1 MDVRCERCQTEYE
14 VEDASVSDLG
24 TEVQCSDCGHLFVVK
39 RSENAARQANAIR
52 NSDGPDAGE
61 WVIETVAG
69 QTHHLRDLTMLH
81 KWIIE
86 RRVTRDDRILRN
98 GEPWQRLGDMAEL
111 TPFFDIVD
119 SAERAR
125 TDTTSSP
132 SAKPLASSGI
142 KPSTVMPP
150 TVMPPM
156 AMAQGPERSSHERRS
171 HKTPSTPLRRLAP
184 VAPTASAQG
193 AFPIPTDTG
202 HTVIIKLA
210 PRKARGVLKLF
221 LTMLVAAVVAYAGI
235 LVQQYR
241 SRSAMISSSGTT
253 EDGIQLK
260 IPTEQVVVPPAP
272 PPAQNSEA
280 AEAPVESDTAP
291 ARGPVV
297 EPIAELDHTH
307 LLGKGS
313 GKAGQGKSKGA
324 HKGKSAAAPRTP
336 AATASVA
343 KDNTPAPAIAAQGY
357 GALNHRQYPE
367 AIVLFKQA
375 LAGSPSNGTA
385 IFGLAEAY
393 RGSGQTA
400 LALKSYRHY
409 VRILPFGPDAGSAR
423 FQIQSLQ
430 GKRR

>member
-14 VEDASVSDLG
+14 VEDASVSELG
-24 TEVQCSDCGHLFVVK
+24 TEVQCSDCGHRFVVK
-39 RSENAARQANAIR
+39 RSEVSERHVSAGR
-52 NSDGPDAGE
+52 SPDGPDAGE
-61 WVIETVAG
+61 WVIETAAG
-69 QTHHLRDLTMLH
+69 QTRHLRDLTTLH

-98 GEPWQRLGDMAEL
+98 GEPWRRLGDTAEL
-111 TPFFDIVD
+111 MPFFDIVD

-125 TDTTSSP
+125 TDTTPPP
-132 SAKPLASSGI
+132 SAKPLALSGM
-142 KPSTVMPP
+142 KPSTVMPQ

-156 AMAQGPERSSHERRS
+156 AMAQAPERSSHERRS

-184 VAPTASAQG
+184 ATSTVSVQG
-193 AFPIPTDTG
+193 AFPMPADTG
-202 HTVIIKLA
+202 QTVIIKLA
-210 PRKARGVLKLF
+210 PRKTRGVLKLF

-241 SRSAMISSSGTT
+241 SRSAMISSSGIA

-260 IPTEQVVVPPAP
+260 IPTEQVAVPPAS

-280 AEAPVESDTAP
+280 AAPVESATAP
-291 ARGPVV
+291 AHVPVV

-313 GKAGQGKSKGA
+313 GKAGQGKSRGA

-357 GALNHRQYPE
+357 AALNHRQYPE

-400 LALKSYRHY
+400 LALKSYRRY
-409 VRILPFGPDAGSAR
+409 VRSLPFGPDAGSAR

>member
-14 VEDASVSDLG
+14 VEDASVSELG
-24 TEVQCSDCGHLFVVK
+24 TEVQCSDCGHRFVVK
-39 RSENAARQANAIR
+39 RSDVAVSQTSASR
-52 NSDGPDAGE
+52 NPDSPDAGE
-61 WVIETVAG
+61 WVIETAAG
-69 QTHHLRDLTMLH
+69 QTRHLRDLTTLH

-98 GEPWQRLGDMAEL
+98 GEPWRRLGDTAEL
-111 TPFFDIVD
+111 MPFFDIVD

-125 TDTTSSP
+125 TDTTPPP
-132 SAKPLASSGI
+132 SAKPLASSEM
-142 KPSTVMPP
+142 KPVIPQ

-156 AMAQGPERSSHERRS
+156 AMAQAPEPSSHERRS

-184 VAPTASAQG
+184 ATPTVAVQG
-193 AFPIPTDTG
+193 AFPISTDTG
-202 HTVIIKLA
+202 QTVIIKLA
-210 PRKARGVLKLF
+210 PRKTRGVLKLL

-235 LVQQYR
+235 LAQQYR
-241 SRSAMISSSGTT
+241 SRSAVISSSGTA

-260 IPTEQVVVPPAP
+260 IPTEQVAVPPAS

-280 AEAPVESDTAP
+280 AAPVESDTAP
-291 ARGPVV
+291 AHVPVV

-324 HKGKSAAAPRTP
+324 HKGKSAAATRTP
-336 AATASVA
+336 AANASVA

-357 GALNHRQYPE
+357 AALNRLQYPE

-385 IFGLAEAY
+385 LFGLAEAY
-393 RGSGQTA
+393 RGSGQTS
-400 LALKSYRHY
+400 LALKSYRRY
-409 VRILPFGPDAGSAR
+409 VRSLPFGPDAGSAR